1 MLDQHQT
8 PSLSILVS
16 PDTLEG
22 ARRSIHGCEVCSNNA
37 VVPFAQ
43 VLDRLTGHFD
53 PEREYVLDEDLE
65 CPSCSTLID
74 SYTLVELQSIT
85 AHALATAHA

>member
-8 PSLSILVS
+8 PALFILVS
-16 PDTLEG
+16 ADTLEG

-37 VVPFAQ
+37 VIPFAQ

-74 SYTLVELQSIT
+74 SYTLVELQSMT
-85 AHALATAHA
+85 ARALATAHA